1 MLALEAGQGCGRWR
15 QAEGVGTNRARLGR
29 AVEGGRDEAGA
40 RYTGH
45 HPPAGGCCAPGP
57 ADSVAAAPGRA
68 PAGFPA
74 APPGAAAAPAE
85 RPSRLPALHSVRK
98 GGAELGG
105 ARAPGHS
112 PNPGPNRPHTHA
124 ALHLNEPPALG
135 LRDPRLSL
143 VLRPRPHRALAQ
155 LQGEAQ
161 GGHGGGRG
169 TGLGTARGPL
179 PPLAAPPPPQP
190 PPNPPASAPGAP
202 SPPSRLSRLLV
213 LGTVWRP
220 HILLLLGALVSFLF
234 FVLFCFAF

>member
-1 MLALEAGQGCGRWR
+1 MQGARGRSHGGEEARGTRQGRGWGPGKQEAGWGGEGQRGALMLALEAGQGCGRWR

-85 RPSRLPALHSVRK
+85 RPSRLPASHSVRK

-124 ALHLNEPPALG
+124 ALHLNEPHALG

-161 GGHGGGRG
+161 GGHGGGG
-169 TGLGTARGPL
+169 ALAWGQHVDPYPLWQPL
-179 PPLAAPPPPQP
+179 PHH
-190 PPNPPASAPGAP
+190 
-202 SPPSRLSRLLV
+202 SPP
-213 LGTVWRP
+213 
-220 HILLLLGALVSFLF
+220 
-234 FVLFCFAF
+234 